1 MKNLKIKKLL
11 AVAVAGILTVGLVAC
26 GSSNSDSAKSDT
38 ASGSD
43 AASGSYRTLDE
54 IKEDGTINI
63 GVFSDKN
70 PFGYVDENGEYQG
83 TVWQRIL
90 A

>member
-54 IKEDGTINI
+54 IKEDGT
-63 GVFSDKN
+63 
-70 PFGYVDENGEYQG
+70 YQHRCIFRQKPIWLCG
-83 TVWQRIL
+83 
-90 A
+90 